1 MGEYVK
7 DMRKIIG
14 HRPLMICGA
23 SVIVENEQGEILL
36 QKREDDGTWAYAG
49 GSIELYEEV
58 EAAAKRELYEETG
71 LIADELELLG
81 VFSGKQMHHIY
92 PNQDEASIV
101 DTVFVCRR
109 YHGELNAQPEE
120 VLDLQWFPLDQLPS
134 PLMHTSV
141 LALEK
146 LKAIRKKQKEN
157 KE

>member
-7 DMRKIIG
+7 DMRKLIG

-23 SVIVENEQGEILL
+23 SVIVENEKGEVLL

-58 EAAAKRELYEETG
+58 EAAAARELLEETG

-81 VFSGKQMHHIY
+81 VFSGEQMHHIY

-101 DTVFVCRR
+101 DTVFVCRK
-109 YHGELNAQPEE
+109 YHGELICQPEE
-120 VLDLQWFPLDQLPS
+120 VLELQWFALNELPE
-134 PLMHTSV
+134 PMMHTS
-141 LALEK
+141 LPALQK
-146 LKAIRKKQKEN
+146 LQALRKGQN
-157 KE
+157 KNCE